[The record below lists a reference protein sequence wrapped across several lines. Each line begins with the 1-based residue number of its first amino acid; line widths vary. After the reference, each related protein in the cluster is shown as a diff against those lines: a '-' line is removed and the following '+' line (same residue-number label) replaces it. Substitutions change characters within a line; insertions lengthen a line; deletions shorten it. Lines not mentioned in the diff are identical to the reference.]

1 MTHKHSEYMH
11 WAKTQGSANHQV
23 RFNLSTSG
31 VGAFPIADL
40 GFDCTRLQIN
50 GNNSYGFAPLQH
62 AIASEYGVPPEC
74 VVTSQGT
81 SMANYLAMATLLN
94 PGDEVVVEHPTYG
107 LLLDALEYLGASIR
121 RFARR
126 PEEDW
131 AVTPDA
137 LRAAVTPKT
146 KLIVFAN
153 LHNPTSV
160 LTPESA
166 VREAAEIAAS
176 VGATLLVDEV
186 YLDAVYEN
194 RPRSAFLLAPNV
206 VITSSLTKVYG
217 VTGLR
222 CGWIFAQPDL
232 AWKMRRLNDLFAA
245 TPAHP
250 AEILSLAVFEKLPQ
264 VRDRARRIVEADRRT
279 LESFLSTH
287 PRIDCARPAV
297 GTTAFLK
304 LPVDSVDDFL
314 TRLRTGFETSAVPG
328 RFFEYPDRLR
338 IGMGVDH
345 EMFENGLQRLGEAL
359 RIR

>member
-1 MTHKHSEYMH
+1 MTHKHSDYMH

-31 VGAFPIADL
+31 VGAFPMTEL
-40 GFDCTRLQIN
+40 NFDCARLQIN
-50 GNNSYGFAPLQH
+50 GNNSYGFPPLQQ

-107 LLLDALEYLGASIR
+107 LLLDALEYLGASIK
-121 RFARR
+121 RFSRR

-131 AVTPDA
+131 AVTPHA

-146 KLIVFAN
+146 RLVVFAN

-176 VGATLLVDEV
+176 IGATLLVDEV

-217 VTGLR
+217 VSGLR

-250 AEILSLAVFEKLPQ
+250 AEILSLAVFEKLAQ
-264 VRDRARRIVEADRRT
+264 VRERARAIVEADRRT
-279 LESFLSTH
+279 LHALLAAH
-287 PRIDCARPAV
+287 PEIACAHPAV

-304 LPVDSVDDFL
+304 LPVDSVDRFL
-314 TRLRTGFETSAVPG
+314 DRLRTQFETSAVPG
-328 RFFEYPDRLR
+328 RFFEYPDYFR

-345 EMFENGLQRLGEAL
+345 AIFAEGLN
-359 RIR
+359 RIASAIAA